1 MLPDFTT
8 YIHAINSFNGNE
20 RSTTRTQPR
29 HD

>member
-20 RSTTRTQPR
+20 RNTTHRQTQS
-29 HD
+29 